1 VNMKTMR
8 PLVRIPS
15 QGRQKDVPMPED
27 MVMEI
32 WPLVS
37 NIANESS
44 LYNMTTVYN
53 LLSLSD

>member
-1 VNMKTMR
+1 MKTMR